1 MGQAVVRVVSGAPA
15 LPRLFAPDEA
25 AARRFLF
32 TANIRNLNTRRAY
45 ARAAVMLRD
54 AAVFDHRAQARGSAH
69 LQFCLKCA
77 RAQFLAGLKFRR
89 ATACRAQPVLRI
101 VSNPWITNQPCRF
114 VRANCLRLFRE
125 REWPFLITILGA

>member
-54 AAVFDHRAQARGSAH
+54 AAVFDHRAQARG
-69 LQFCLKCA
+69 
-77 RAQFLAGLKFRR
+77 FR
-89 ATACRAQPVLRI
+89 P
-101 VSNPWITNQPCRF
+101 S
-114 VRANCLRLFRE
+114 
-125 REWPFLITILGA
+125 TILSKVRTSPISRRS